1 MLYTKYRPEKF
12 SDVIRPNPDVD
23 LILKHLQNGTFGH
36 ATILSGSR
44 GIGKTTSARLI
55 AKALNCENFKEDVCG
70 TCEACI
76 SIKNGSYV
84 DVTEIDGASNRGIDD
99 ARGLRDGLKF
109 APLKGKKKVYII
121 DEVHMLTTP
130 AFNALLKSIEEPPEY
145 VYFIL
150 CTTEPE
156 KIPETIKSRCQ
167 SFSLKRPTNDQILEK
182 LKKISQKEGIN
193 MTDDELLGIANY
205 SNGGF
210 RDAETL
216 LTQML
221 GGESYKKFEDLYSYT
236 SKLEYLQLILK
247 SDYVNLLN
255 FHKNLEKKGI
265 DVVKWVDSFVSFLRV
280 ATHLKLGVEV
290 DSKNVNENIKNQIL
304 GIIESV
310 PTGNFLEIV
319 NTYIEIYSKIKY
331 SQAPELLLDLLVMNS
346 LNLSF
351 EKEVVVPKKVVVTKT
366 VLPKKEIEVVIVKE
380 KESSK
385 VESVPAETHVHEE
398 IEEVSEEEIAHLSV
412 EGVVSLEDLK
422 SSWDEVL
429 KRSAKENKSVET
441 LLRVIRLVGIEEN
454 VVVMEVDFKFHAER
468 LNSNKNKLYIEDL
481 FYSLYKNRL
490 FFRCVVENKRS
501 TNGFNEGQ
509 KISDD
514 LTDHN
519 VSIPVDMSSG
529 DILSIFDGGVPAK

>member
-55 AKALNCENFKEDVCG
+55 AKALNCENFKDDVCG
-70 TCEACI
+70 TCEACV

-182 LKKISQKEGIN
+182 LKKISQKEGIS

-221 GGESYKKFEDLYSYT
+221 GGDSYKKFEDLYSYT

-265 DVVKWVDSFVSFLRV
+265 DVVKWIDSFISFLRV

-304 GIIESV
+304 AIIETV

-331 SQAPELLLDLLVMNS
+331 SQASELLLDLLVMNS
-346 LNLSF
+346 LNLTF
-351 EKEVVVPKKVVVTKT
+351 EKEVVA
-366 VLPKKEIEVVIVKE
+366 PKKEIEVVIVKD
-380 KESSK
+380 KEA
-385 VESVPAETHVHEE
+385 PVHED
-398 IEEVSEEEIAHLSV
+398 IEEVSEDEIAHLSTD
-412 EGVVSLEDLK
+412 GVVSLEDLK
-422 SSWDEVL
+422 SSWDEIL

-481 FYSLYKNRL
+481 FYSVYKNRL

-519 VSIPVDMSSG
+519 VSIPADMSSG
-529 DILSIFDGGVPAK
+529 DILSIFDGGVPTK

>member
-12 SDVIRPNPDVD
+12 SDVIRPHPDVD

-304 GIIESV
+304 AIIEAV

-331 SQAPELLLDLLVMNS
+331 F
-346 LNLSF
+346 SF
-351 EKEVVVPKKVVVTKT
+351 
-366 VLPKKEIEVVIVKE
+366 
-380 KESSK
+380 
-385 VESVPAETHVHEE
+385 
-398 IEEVSEEEIAHLSV
+398 
-412 EGVVSLEDLK
+412 
-422 SSWDEVL
+422 
-429 KRSAKENKSVET
+429 
-441 LLRVIRLVGIEEN
+441 
-454 VVVMEVDFKFHAER
+454 
-468 LNSNKNKLYIEDL
+468 
-481 FYSLYKNRL
+481 
-490 FFRCVVENKRS
+490 
-501 TNGFNEGQ
+501 
-509 KISDD
+509 
-514 LTDHN
+514 
-519 VSIPVDMSSG
+519 
-529 DILSIFDGGVPAK
+529 

>member
-1 MLYTKYRPEKF
+1 
-12 SDVIRPNPDVD
+12 
-23 LILKHLQNGTFGH
+23 
-36 ATILSGSR
+36 
-44 GIGKTTSARLI
+44 
-55 AKALNCENFKEDVCG
+55 
-70 TCEACI
+70 
-76 SIKNGSYV
+76 
-84 DVTEIDGASNRGIDD
+84 
-99 ARGLRDGLKF
+99 
-109 APLKGKKKVYII
+109 
-121 DEVHMLTTP
+121 
-130 AFNALLKSIEEPPEY
+130 
-145 VYFIL
+145 
-150 CTTEPE
+150 
-156 KIPETIKSRCQ
+156 
-167 SFSLKRPTNDQILEK
+167 
-182 LKKISQKEGIN
+182 

-247 SDYVNLLN
+247 SDYVDLLN

-385 VESVPAETHVHEE
+385 LESVPAETHVHEE

>member
-205 SNGGF
+205 YNGGF

-351 EKEVVVPKKVVVTKT
+351 EKEIVVPKKVVVTKT

-385 VESVPAETHVHEE
+385 LESVPAETHVHEE

>member
-351 EKEVVVPKKVVVTKT
+351 EKEIVVPKKVVVTKT
-366 VLPKKEIEVVIVKE
+366 VLPKKEIEVVVVKE

-412 EGVVSLEDLK
+412 EGVVSLENLK

-481 FYSLYKNRL
+481 FYSVYKNRL

-519 VSIPVDMSSG
+519 VSIPADMSSG